1 MLLSRQR
8 RVKFLSHDGRVI
20 FALQEKEN
28 RVDGRKVKK
37 SSSELWAEFRFGVV
51 GGLLSSPPA
60 AGELQTGLKELSARS
75 WQHPLSA
82 EQTQYGVA
90 TIERWYYRAKRER
103 GSAVVALRRKTRADI
118 GVSRVVDE
126 TVKSI
131 LREQHRAHPSWSY
144 KLHADNL
151 ESALRERKLSI
162 VVPSSVTVRRWM
174 QSAGLLKAQAVR
186 GHSRFGALAARDHYA
201 ATEVRSFENEYVGG
215 LWHLDYHHCRRAVL
229 LPSGR
234 WQTPVCM
241 AVLDDHSR
249 IAAHVQW
256 YLAET
261 TENLVHAFCQALQKR
276 GLPRL
281 LLSDNGSPML
291 GAEFTSGLLRLGI
304 VHETTLPYS
313 PYQNGK
319 QERFWGSVEGR
330 CVAMLENCVD
340 LTLALLNEATL
351 AWVELEYNRTL
362 HSEIGCTPL
371 ERFLRSPSVS
381 RESPSSA
388 ELKAAFMR
396 EATRTQRRSDGTVSI
411 CGKRFEIPA
420 RYRQLRELRLR
431 YAEWDLSAVQ
441 LMDATGSELCPLYP
455 QDKAAN
461 AAGVR
466 RAIIP
471 SAVQAPPKG
480 EIAPLLKKLMVD
492 YAATGFPPD
501 YLPKMEEEKK

>member
-1 MLLSRQR
+1 MVR
-8 RVKFLSHDGRVI
+8 RGKVER
-20 FALQEKEN
+20 
-28 RVDGRKVKK
+28 VKK

-51 GGLLSSPPA
+51 GGLLSSPPG
-60 AGELQTGLKELSARS
+60 AGELQRALKALAARS
-75 WQHPLSA
+75 WKHPIGG
-82 EQTQYGVA
+82 QQVQYGVA

-103 GSAVVALRRKTRADI
+103 GSAVEALRRKTRADV
-118 GVSRVVDE
+118 GTTHALDE
-126 TVKSI
+126 EVKSI
-131 LREQHRAHPSWSY
+131 LREQHREHSSWSY

-151 ESALRERKLSI
+151 SCALVARKLHAAG
-162 VVPSSVTVRRWM
+162 PSSSSVRRWM
-174 QSAGLLKAQAVR
+174 QSAGLLKIRAVR
-186 GHSRFGALAARDHYA
+186 GHTRPGALTARDHYA
-201 ATEVRSFENEYVGG
+201 ATEVRSYENEYVGG
-215 LWHLDYHHCRRAVL
+215 LWHLDYHHCGRAVL

-234 WQTPVCM
+234 WQTPVCL

-281 LLSDNGSPML
+281 VLSDNGSPMM
-291 GAEFTSGLLRLGI
+291 GEEFTSGLLRLGI

-319 QERFWGSVEGR
+319 QERFWGVLEGR
-330 CVAMLENCVD
+330 CIAMLESCAE

-351 AWVELEYNRTL
+351 AWVELEYHRTV
-362 HSEIGCTPL
+362 HSEMGSTPL
-371 ERFLRSPSVS
+371 DRFLNSPCVS
-381 RESPSSA
+381 RVCPSST

-396 EATRTQRRSDGTVSI
+396 EVARFQRRSDGTVSI
-411 CGKRFEIPA
+411 CGKRFEVPA

-431 YAEWDLSAVQ
+431 YAEWDLSAVHVV
-441 LMDATGSELCPLYP
+441 DATGVKLCPLYP

-466 RAIIP
+466 RAITP
-471 SAVQAPPKG
+471 GVPAAQVPKG
-480 EIAPLLKKLMVD
+480 EIAPLLKKLMAD
-492 YAATGFPPD
+492 YAATGLPPA
-501 YLPKMEEEKK
+501 YVPKTEPTTEPKTEDNTQEQK

>member
-1 MLLSRQR
+1 MERRQT
-8 RVKFLSHDGRVI
+8 
-20 FALQEKEN
+20 
-28 RVDGRKVKK
+28 KK

-60 AGELQTGLKELSARS
+60 AGELQVVLKELAARS
-75 WQHPLSA
+75 WQHPINGKPA
-82 EQTQYGVA
+82 QYSVP
-90 TIERWYYRAKRER
+90 TIERWYYRAKCER
-103 GSAVVALRRKTRADI
+103 GSAVEALRRKTRADI
-118 GVSRVVDE
+118 GVSRVLDE
-126 TVKSI
+126 EVKSI
-131 LREQHRAHPSWSY
+131 LREQHREHSSWSY
-144 KLHADNL
+144 KLHADNIK
-151 ESALRERKLSI
+151 SALHERKLLI
-162 VVPSSVTVRRWM
+162 ATPSGATVRRWM
-174 QSAGLLKAQAVR
+174 QSAGLLKTRAVR
-186 GHSRFGALAARDHYA
+186 GHTRAGALAARDHYA
-201 ATEVRSFENEYVGG
+201 ATEVRSYENEYVGG

-291 GAEFTSGLLRLGI
+291 SEEFTSGLLRLGI

-319 QERFWGSVEGR
+319 QERFWGVLEGR
-330 CVAMLENCVD
+330 CVAMLESCAD

-351 AWVELEYNRTL
+351 AWAEIEYNRTL
-362 HSEIGCTPL
+362 HSEIKCTPL
-371 ERFLRSPSVS
+371 ERFLNAPNVS
-381 RESPSSA
+381 RPRPSSA

-396 EATRTQRRSDGTVSI
+396 EVPRFQRRSDGTVSI
-411 CGKRFEIPA
+411 CGKRFEVPA
-420 RYRQLRELRLR
+420 QYRQLRELRVR
-431 YAEWDLSAVQ
+431 YAEWDLCTVH
-441 LMDATGSELCPLYP
+441 LVDATGLPLCPLYP

-461 AAGVR
+461 SAGIR
-466 RAIIP
+466 RAITP
-471 SAVQAPPKG
+471 GAPQMSPPKG
-480 EIAPLLKKLMVD
+480 EIAPLLKKIMAD
-492 YAATGFPPD
+492 YAASGFPPA
-501 YLPKMEEEKK
+501 YLPKTEEEKE